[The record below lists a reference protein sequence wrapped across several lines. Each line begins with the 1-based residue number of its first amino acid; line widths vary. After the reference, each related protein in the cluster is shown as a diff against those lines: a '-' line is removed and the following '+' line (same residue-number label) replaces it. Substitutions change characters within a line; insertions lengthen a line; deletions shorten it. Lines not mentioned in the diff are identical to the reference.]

1 MLSVLIYLIFS
12 ILKLIIH
19 LKVSFIDLLNLK
31 ENEMKNIFLY
41 MSLMLV
47 FTQMRAQK
55 DFQGMAVYESKT
67 QAPKMD
73 GMSMNRDITPE
84 MQKSME
90 ERMKKMLE
98 KTFILNFDKSASI
111 YKEEEKLETPGQQ
124 GGGMRIMMNSFM
136 GGGGTFYKDV
146 KSKSYTVDK
155 EFMGKEFLVIDSLSK
170 LNWKLESETKQIGG
184 YTCYKAMAIKEASKT
199 DFRNFRPK
207 NNDDKKLEDKKDET
221 AKTSGETK
229 TNFQDNFELPKEII
243 VTAWYTPEIPV
254 NQGPENYW
262 GLPGLILEVNDGRT
276 TILCSRIV
284 LNIKDKAEIKAPTKG
299 KVISQKDYDETVIK
313 KMEEFREMNRGREGG
328 PVMIRR

>member
-1 MLSVLIYLIFS
+1 MLAFS
-12 ILKLIIH
+12 QVH
-19 LKVSFIDLLNLK
+19 
-31 ENEMKNIFLY
+31 
-41 MSLMLV
+41 
-47 FTQMRAQK
+47 AQK

-73 GMSMNRDITPE
+73 GMRMNRDITPE
-84 MQKSME
+84 MQKNME

-98 KTFILNFDKSASI
+98 KTFILNFDKSASV
-111 YKEEEKLETPGQQ
+111 YKEEEKLDAPGQQ
-124 GGGMRIMMNSFM
+124 NGGMRIMMNSFM

-155 EFMGKEFLVIDSLSK
+155 EFMGKEFLVVDSLPK
-170 LNWKLESETKQIGG
+170 LNWKMETETRQIGG
-184 YTCYKAMAIKEASKT
+184 YTCYKATAVKQASKT

-207 NNDDKKLEDKKDET
+207 NNEAKKEET
-221 AKTSGETK
+221 KKTSGDTK
-229 TNFQDNFELPKEII
+229 TNFEDNFEMPKEII
-243 VTAWYTPEIPV
+243 ITAWYTPEIPV

-276 TILCSRIV
+276 TILCSKVV
-284 LNIKDKAEIKAPTKG
+284 LNPKEKAEIKPSKKG
-299 KVISQKDYDETVIK
+299 KVVSQKEYDETVIK